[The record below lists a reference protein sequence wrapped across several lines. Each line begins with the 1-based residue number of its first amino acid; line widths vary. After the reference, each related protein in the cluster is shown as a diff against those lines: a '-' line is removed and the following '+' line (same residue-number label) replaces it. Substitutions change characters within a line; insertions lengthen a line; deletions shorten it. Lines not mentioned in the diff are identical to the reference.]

1 MSRGET
7 VFASLK
13 ELSGDLANIEL
24 EYYVTREA
32 DGGAGE
38 TDGGETEV
46 YGVTENFTLKWSS
59 QRIYMMDYEKDHEPA
74 LFRKPGAI
82 LRKAHPAGDL
92 RRRGDVRKEK

>member
-1 MSRGET
+1 MTWGSLGVSRGET

-59 QRIYMMDYEKDHEPA
+59 QRIYMME
-74 LFRKPGAI
+74 L
-82 LRKAHPAGDL
+82 
-92 RRRGDVRKEK
+92 